1 MAMVVAVRLIGSSCT
16 TTAASIRGIHVLYDS
31 IDIID
36 IIHTIIQLG
45 AIE

>member
-1 MAMVVAVRLIGSSCT
+1 MAIVVAVRLIGSSCT
-16 TTAASIRGIHVLYDS
+16 TTAASIRGIHVLYDI

-36 IIHTIIQLG
+36 IYTIIQLG